1 MEVKLSAAVAT
12 HSIPMWYIHMVLVLV
27 LPYPISD
34 LNGNSCE
41 LNHISECVAERRK
54 LHCIGHAIGTVYS

>member
-12 HSIPMWYIHMVLVLV
+12 HSIRMWYIHMVLILV

-34 LNGNSCE
+34 LNGSSCE
-41 LNHISECVAERRK
+41 LNHISECDGETRK